1 MKAEEIAFKDFQGSV
16 SIKEFEA
23 VLGLCR
29 NQYKKVKEI
38 VDRRAKFLEETEN
51 KFSKAS
57 EAMPDNEVQKG
68 INRLFDG
75 LVERA
80 DKELIK
86 MASEELKDISEIT
99 EFLQR
104 FSPSDEYPQLDLSF
118 LDKYEK

>member
-1 MKAEEIAFKDFQGSV
+1 MKSEEIAFKDFQGAVSV
-16 SIKEFEA
+16 KEFEA

-38 VDRRAKFLEETEN
+38 VDRRAKFLEETES
-51 KFSKAS
+51 KFNKAS
-57 EAMPDNEVQKG
+57 ESMPDNAVQEG
-68 INRLFDG
+68 LNRLVDG
-75 LVERA
+75 LIEKA

-104 FSPSDEYPQLDLSF
+104 FSLADEYPQLDLSF
-118 LDKYEK
+118 LEKYE